1 MVVPLDGDG
10 ETEGDVLKDGV
21 MLKDG
26 VSSKMG
32 SGMSIDLFVEP
43 D

>member
-21 MLKDG
+21 RHG
-26 VSSKMG
+26 SKMG

>member
-26 VSSKMG
+26 VRH
-32 SGMSIDLFVEP
+32 EY
-43 D
+43 